1 MAKPNGNLIRWKL
14 IQQIQACIQSVNGVI
29 FGGAVRDKIIHDHYA
44 TEFYNIKDVDRKKYN
59 DITYQPES
67 ALRVILPNDIDCF
80 MKTSQIPLFIE
91 KLKDKLL
98 AADDHGT
105 TEARIYF
112 PEIDVADINALKH
125 SKFRIK
131 FAINPIL
138 KSEIKIDAYYVM
150 LDIIHTENS
159 IENIEPP
166 FGSIDF
172 ECNSIILTSDD
183 TYKLSNVLTK
193 NFTPKKKIEKMNQ
206 IMTNILRKET
216 TIVYADL
223 PEFRITKLL
232 KYGWTINSENVKIF
246 KEITPHDKCMLCL
259 DSFKNSQY
267 QTKLQCCNNRLHTHC
282 LKKLFSTTEYDNL
295 CCPMCRKDTYI
306 MTDDKKLSNIE

>member
-1 MAKPNGNLIRWKL
+1 
-14 IQQIQACIQSVNGVI
+14 
-29 FGGAVRDKIIHDHYA
+29 
-44 TEFYNIKDVDRKKYN
+44 
-59 DITYQPES
+59 
-67 ALRVILPNDIDCF
+67 
-80 MKTSQIPLFIE
+80 
-91 KLKDKLL
+91 
-98 AADDHGT
+98 
-105 TEARIYF
+105 
-112 PEIDVADINALKH
+112 
-125 SKFRIK
+125 
-131 FAINPIL
+131 
-138 KSEIKIDAYYVM
+138 M

-246 KEITPHDKCMLCL
+246 KEITISKA
-259 DSFKNSQY
+259 KTETNR
-267 QTKLQCCNNRLHTHC
+267 QCSCACRW
-282 LKKLFSTTEYDNL
+282 KKQISISTITFST
-295 CCPMCRKDTYI
+295 
-306 MTDDKKLSNIE
+306 